1 MRLHQQTNI
10 QVTIYELRA
19 EPTTLGGAVGILP
32 NGLRLLH
39 RLGVYEKVAA
49 RGFTS
54 SNLTLHSMQGHIVF
68 QQDFVGWA
76 REKTG
81 FGYMRIKRTDLV
93 DVLLS
98 AVQQAKIPIQFNKRL
113 TMIEESDASV
123 QVTFEDGTTDTADIL
138 FACDG
143 IHSFV
148 RRTYVDPK
156 KTLEYSG
163 MSGLGSIIPTSV
175 LSPTTTAQITG
186 LDTMLTEDGMLA
198 VNPCTASKDE
208 MFCFFSKEV
217 TLPESGDSRDGWEV
231 QRKEEVNGFKSTVLE
246 SLESAQG
253 EWGTALREVFK
264 NMSSVNFYPVYRL
277 LPGGVWF
284 KGRCLLVGDAAHA
297 MSPHAGQG
305 VSMALEDVFLLSRLL
320 EDPERPLTKVFEIYD
335 GIRRPRVN
343 EIFKLAAQNAGVRR
357 RTGSWGLWL
366 KEVQIS
372 MAMTLSWFFG
382 ADKRGLRQGHLV
394 YDIDEVGLV

>member
-1 MRLHQQTNI
+1 
-10 QVTIYELRA
+10 
-19 EPTTLGGAVGILP
+19 
-32 NGLRLLH
+32 
-39 RLGVYEKVAA
+39 
-49 RGFTS
+49 
-54 SNLTLHSMQGHIVF
+54 
-68 QQDFVGWA
+68 
-76 REKTG
+76 
-81 FGYMRIKRTDLV
+81 
-93 DVLLS
+93 
-98 AVQQAKIPIQFNKRL
+98 
-113 TMIEESDASV
+113 
-123 QVTFEDGTTDTADIL
+123 
-138 FACDG
+138 
-143 IHSFV
+143 
-148 RRTYVDPK
+148 
-156 KTLEYSG
+156 
-163 MSGLGSIIPTSV
+163 
-175 LSPTTTAQITG
+175 
-186 LDTMLTEDGMLA
+186 
-198 VNPCTASKDE
+198 
-208 MFCFFSKEV
+208 
-217 TLPESGDSRDGWEV
+217 
-231 QRKEEVNGFKSTVLE
+231 
-246 SLESAQG
+246 
-253 EWGTALREVFK
+253 
-264 NMSSVNFYPVYRL
+264 MSSVNFYPVYRL